1 MKLLSLPSSIDE
13 INRTKNLVDGFIIG
27 IKDMCVNT
35 NFCIDNLSMLN
46 NLKDKDIF
54 ISLNKNMH
62 NGDLPK
68 VESILL
74 ELNNYPIKGVLFY
87 DIGVLNIY
95 NRLDLNYDLVWSQ
108 EHLTTNYNT
117 INYWNSKGAKYAMVS
132 SDITSDEIKEIVN
145 NSKSKLIVQL
155 FGYLPM
161 FVSKRHIVRNYLN
174 QFNLSDNSNV
184 NYMEKEGNTYPIID
198 DNVGTHVYS
207 SHILNGIGYVN
218 KMNCEYI
225 LLNSFKID
233 TDNFIK
239 VIDMFKN
246 VDESNSKEYEENINN
261 MFSNTNY
268 GFLDTKTIY
277 RVKKN
282 EK

>member
-1 MKLLSLPSSIDE
+1 MKILSLPSSIDE
-13 INRTKNLVDGFIIG
+13 INKTKELVDGFIIG
-27 IKDMCVNT
+27 VKDMCVNT
-35 NFCIDNLSMLN
+35 NFCIDDLSILN
-46 NLKDKDIF
+46 DLKDKDIF

-62 NGDLPK
+62 NSDLPK

-95 NRLDLNYDLVWSQ
+95 SRLNLNYDLVWSQ

-117 INYWNSKGAKYAMVS
+117 INYWNSKGAKYTMLS
-132 SDITSDEIKEIVN
+132 SDITYDEIVDILK

-174 QFNLSDNSNV
+174 QFNLDDNSGV
-184 NYMEKEGNTYPIID
+184 NYMKKEGNTYPIID

-207 SHILNGIGYVN
+207 AHILNGIGYVN
-218 KMNCEYI
+218 KINSEYI
-225 LLNSFKID
+225 LLNSFNID
-233 TDNFIK
+233 TDDFIK
-239 VIDMFKN
+239 VIEMFKN
-246 VDESNSKEYEENINN
+246 VDESNSKEYEESINN

>member
-1 MKLLSLPSSIDE
+1 MKILTLPSSIDE
-13 INRTKNLVDGFIIG
+13 INKTKNLVDGFIIG

-35 NFCIDNLSMLN
+35 NFCIDDLSILN
-46 NLKDKDIF
+46 NLNGMDIF

-62 NGDLPK
+62 NGDLSR
-68 VESILL
+68 VEDLL
-74 ELNNYPIKGVLFY
+74 LKLNNYPIKGVLFY

-95 NRLDLNYDLVWSQ
+95 NRLNLKYDLVWAQ
-108 EHLTTNYNT
+108 EHLTTNFNT
-117 INYWNSKGAKYAMVS
+117 INYWNSKGAKYTLLS
-132 SDITSDEIKEIVN
+132 SDITYEEITDITK

-174 QFNLSDNSNV
+174 QFDLTDMSSI

-198 DNVGTHVYS
+198 DSVGTHVYS
-207 SHILNGIGYVN
+207 SHILNGIGYAS
-218 KMNCEYI
+218 KIDSEYV
-225 LLNSFKID
+225 LLNSFNID
-233 TDNFIK
+233 VDSFIE
-239 VIDMFKN
+239 VIKMFKSVN
-246 VDESNSKEYEENINN
+246 ESNSKEYEERINS
-261 MFSNTNY
+261 MFNNTNY